1 VNNILHKYI
10 FFFALVIASSCAQV
24 RGLSG
29 GEKDAKAPLV
39 VSYSPAN
46 MSTYFVSKRVE
57 IEFDEYVNLT
67 NIQQELV
74 VSPPMQTAP
83 KVVVKHKSVI
93 VSWKDA
99 LQPNTT
105 YTFNFGDGVTD
116 VNENNKAQDLKY
128 IFSTGPI
135 IDSLKIQGQVTDVI
149 LDAPA
154 ADYKILLFENDTT
167 IFSKK
172 PRPIYFT
179 KTKKDGSFKIE
190 NMRPGE
196 FHAYALND
204 LNSNYR
210 WDAAEAIAFL
220 NSPIILPNTDST
232 LIKLDASIPR
242 LDKPIVSDY
251 DTDSTGTIEFEW
263 DPFYTP
269 LTVYSLRSI
278 PVKIKTNA
286 HTDTVVAMLQG
297 PATNSFEKVVV
308 NWNNIMFDT
317 LQVPFYSKA
326 QAQPF
331 LLQHNVAKKITTTD
345 SIFISAKNNL
355 LLNNKSNIILQEDSV
370 PIPADVL
377 ENPEGYLIKA
387 ALKEGKKY
395 DLQILSGSFVNQ
407 VGANNQPLNIS
418 FSTYKKE
425 ELGEIKLN
433 ILLPENGTKNVL
445 VVTNKE
451 GKKIIET
458 KNITSGEIVL
468 GQLLPG
474 EYEAALLIDS
484 NANGLFDPAVL
495 KTKIATEKI
504 YRNKTKMVVRAN
516 WEVKVDWDLSK
527 N

>member
-1 VNNILHKYI
+1 
-10 FFFALVIASSCAQV
+10 
-24 RGLSG
+24 
-29 GEKDAKAPLV
+29 
-39 VSYSPAN
+39 
-46 MSTYFVSKRVE
+46 
-57 IEFDEYVNLT
+57 
-67 NIQQELV
+67 
-74 VSPPMQTAP
+74 
-83 KVVVKHKSVI
+83 
-93 VSWKDA
+93 
-99 LQPNTT
+99 
-105 YTFNFGDGVTD
+105 
-116 VNENNKAQDLKY
+116 
-128 IFSTGPI
+128 
-135 IDSLKIQGQVTDVI
+135 
-149 LDAPA
+149 
-154 ADYKILLFENDTT
+154 
-167 IFSKK
+167 
-172 PRPIYFT
+172 
-179 KTKKDGSFKIE
+179 
-190 NMRPGE
+190 
-196 FHAYALND
+196 
-204 LNSNYR
+204 
-210 WDAAEAIAFL
+210 
-220 NSPIILPNTDST
+220 
-232 LIKLDASIPR
+232 
-242 LDKPIVSDY
+242 VSDY

-355 LLNNKSNIILQEDSV
+355 LLNNKSTIILQEDSV

-377 ENPEGYLIKA
+377 ENADGYYIKS

-495 KTKIATEKI
+495 KTKIAPEKI